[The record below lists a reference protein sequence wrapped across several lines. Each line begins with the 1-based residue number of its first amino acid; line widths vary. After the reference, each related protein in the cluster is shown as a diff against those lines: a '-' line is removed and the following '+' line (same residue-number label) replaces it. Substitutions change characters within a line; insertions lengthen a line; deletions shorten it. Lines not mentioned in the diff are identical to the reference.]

1 MSLMVEAVS
10 GGRSSKRPVSTP
22 AIRWSPEPD
31 DLELLR
37 LLAAGQTVD
46 AIARRVGVSERTV
59 RRRLRALADE
69 IGVDST
75 VEAVV
80 FAVRSHLI

>member
-1 MSLMVEAVS
+1 MDKSVS
-10 GGRSSKRPVSTP
+10 GGPASARAAST
-22 AIRWSPEPD
+22 WSPVPD

-46 AIARRVGVSERTV
+46 TIARRLGVSERTV
-59 RRRLRALADE
+59 RRRLRALADA

-75 VEAVV
+75 IEAVV
-80 FAVRSHLI
+80 FAVRSRLI

>member
-1 MSLMVEAVS
+1 MVEKVS
-10 GGRSSKRPVSTP
+10 GGRTSTRPVP
-22 AIRWSPEPD
+22 ARAIGWSPEPG

-46 AIARRVGVSERTV
+46 AIARRVGISERTV

-75 VEAVV
+75 IEAVV
-80 FAVRSHLI
+80 FAVRARLI

>member
-1 MSLMVEAVS
+1 MSVMDELVS
-10 GGRSSKRPVSTP
+10 GDRSSARPVPAP
-22 AIRWSPEPD
+22 AIKWSPDPD

-46 AIARRVGVSERTV
+46 AITRRVGVSERTV
-59 RRRLRALADE
+59 RRRLRAVADE

-75 VEAVV
+75 IEAVV
-80 FAVRSHLI
+80 HAVRSRLI

>member
-1 MSLMVEAVS
+1 MVENLS
-10 GGRSSKRPVSTP
+10 GGPSRARSLPT
-22 AIRWSPEPD
+22 WSPDPA

-37 LLAAGQTVD
+37 LLADGQTVD

-59 RRRLRALADE
+59 RRRLRSIADD

-75 VEAVV
+75 IEAVV
-80 FAVRSHLI
+80 HAVRSRLI